1 MKIFIDAGHGGDS
14 IGAAYKGRK
23 EQDDCLRLAIAVRD
37 KLLTQKDIEVKMSR
51 TTDVNPEIEDRC
63 AEANKWGAD
72 YFLSI
77 HRNAF
82 RPNEATGVE
91 VWIYSK
97 CAKGGETYQMAE
109 KILNEICSTTG
120 YKNRG
125 VKLGAPSYDDF
136 GVNRLTNMHSCLL
149 ETGFVD
155 NDNDNAIFDKK
166 FNEMAEGIAKAV
178 YEANGGKW
186 VVVNTKVE
194 DKVSTSDNGYI
205 YYVQAGAFKDRK
217 KAEAEAKRISK
228 LIGVEC
234 FVGVKGDMDGD
245 GKLTSDDSRILLRN
259 AVGLEK

>member
-14 IGAAYKGRK
+14 IGATYKGRK
-23 EQDDCLRLAIAVRD
+23 EQDDCLKLSLKVRD
-37 KLLTQKDIEVKMSR
+37 LLLQQKNVEVKMSR

-63 AEANKWGAD
+63 AEANAWGAD
-72 YFLSI
+72 YFLCI

-82 RPNEATGVE
+82 KPNEAMGVE

-97 CAKGGETYQMAE
+97 CVKGGETYQMAE
-109 KILNEICSTTG
+109 KILNEICSATG
-120 YKNRG
+120 YKSRG

-136 GVNRLTNMHSCLL
+136 GVNRLTKMHSCLL

-166 FNEMAEGIAKAV
+166 FNELAEAIAKSV

-186 VVVNTKVE
+186 VEVKTKTE
-194 DKVSTSDNGYI
+194 EKASTAENGYI
-205 YYVQAGAFKDRK
+205 YYVQAGAFKDRT

-259 AVGLEK
+259 AVGLGK